1 MQSQTIIGQ
10 AAPELEISE
19 WVQGEATSLR
29 ALRGKVILI
38 EVFQL
43 NCTGCFVH
51 ALPEVVHLHNTCAHK
66 GLYVIG
72 LATAFENFDINTLE
86 NLERLVKTGE
96 MTGEPLRQ
104 LGAAGQ
110 LHGNKLDYALPFP
123 IAMDLLSENR
133 EPVTDDAIQRFIHS
147 QLADYAD
154 LPADRQ
160 QLIWTRAS
168 DYLHSKSH
176 HAHSF
181 ERYGLQGTPSS
192 IVIDRKGMLRDISFG
207 RADHLEA
214 LIIPLLNE

>member
-1 MQSQTIIGQ
+1 MQSQAIIGH
-10 AAPELEISE
+10 AAPELEISA
-19 WVQGEATSLR
+19 WVQGEATRLHD
-29 ALRGKVILI
+29 LHGKVVLV

-51 ALPEVVHLHNTCAHK
+51 ALPEVVHLHKTYAQQ
-66 GLYVIG
+66 GLHVIG

-86 NLERLVKTGE
+86 NLKRLVKTGE
-96 MTGEPLRQ
+96 LTGEPLRQ

-110 LHGNKLDYALPFP
+110 LQGDKLDYALPFP

-133 EPVTDDAIQRFIHS
+133 ETVTDEAIQRFIDS

-176 HAHSF
+176 HAHTF

-192 IVIDRKGMLRDISFG
+192 IVIDRKGVLRNVSFG

-214 LIIPLLNE
+214 LIMPLLNA